1 MISIIPLHPLTFH
14 IVGDDMSNFSLGQ
27 VKRLAQQANTLSDK
41 AKKNL
46 LSSLDTEVR
55 VLVIEE
61 LVNIKIQNGRK
72 NND

>member
-1 MISIIPLHPLTFH
+1 
-14 IVGDDMSNFSLGQ
+14 MSNFSTGQ

-46 LSSLDTEVR
+46 LSSLDTEMR
-55 VLVIEE
+55 LLVIEE
-61 LVNIKIQNGRK
+61 LVNIRIKSGRK

>member
-14 IVGDDMSNFSLGQ
+14 IVGDSMSNFSLGQ

-55 VLVIEE
+55 LLVIEE

>member
-1 MISIIPLHPLTFH
+1 
-14 IVGDDMSNFSLGQ
+14 MSNFSTGQ

-55 VLVIEE
+55 LLVIEE
-61 LVNIKIQNGRK
+61 LVNIRIKSGRK
-72 NND
+72 NNG

>member
-1 MISIIPLHPLTFH
+1 
-14 IVGDDMSNFSLGQ
+14 MSNFSLGQ
-27 VKRLAQQANTLSDK
+27 VKRLAQQANTLSEK

-55 VLVIEE
+55 LLVIEE
-61 LVNIKIQNGRK
+61 LVNIRIKSGRK